1 MVKSNINEFLL
12 NIIKDNFMKLKKFRI
27 KNYKSIV
34 DSGYCYLT
42 DTVTILAGKNESGKT
57 SILEA
62 LNDFDTDEKI
72 RESAKPIKSTD
83 AVSEISITF
92 VVGRETLKDILEEI
106 KSPVEAT
113 ADVELE
119 IIKIFPD
126 KYSFGETTLQNEIFG
141 DKEIGK
147 IKKSIKDKWE
157 KIKSIRGKYG
167 ALAGSLFD
175 FEFFNFENE
184 KILFTNFKTATAPN
198 VTQITDEKEREQFSK
213 LIAEIQTDINNLT
226 NFLVVETKFLEV
238 LKQRIPNFILFNSFD
253 DIFPNKIPFA
263 KLEKNE
269 WIQDLSVISDLK
281 ITTIKG
287 TDDRGKEKHKDDVN
301 IKLNKDYE
309 KFWTQD
315 ASNLSVN
322 WDSEYLYF
330 WIKEDGYPYEPSL
343 RSKGR
348 QWHLAFYIKV
358 SARASE
364 NVPNIILID
373 EPGLFLH
380 AKAQEDILGKL
391 EDSAKEAQLIFSTH
405 SPYLLEADKLNRVR
419 LVHRTNDKGTQIENK
434 VHALADKETLTPI
447 LTAIGLELSVG
458 ISALDKKN
466 NVIVEG
472 PSDVFYLNAF
482 KKILNKN
489 SVNFIFG
496 GGAGNMP
503 FVGTILHGWGGK
515 VVYLYDNDQGKKDGE
530 KNLKDSWFIS
540 KDIILSVLRS
550 SGSIEDIFSLPDFK
564 KFVLNDASKT
574 YTETNSEYVKKAKLN
589 KVLLAKKFLETY
601 QNENLANLDETT
613 MENIDK
619 LFKNIEC
626 KFAVKTLE
634 LSK

>member
-1 MVKSNINEFLL
+1 
-12 NIIKDNFMKLKKFRI
+12 MKLKKFRI
-27 KNYKSIV
+27 KNYKSIT
-34 DSGYCYLT
+34 DSGDCYLT
-42 DTVTILAGKNESGKT
+42 DTITILAGKNESGKT

-62 LNDFDTDEKI
+62 LENFDTNEKI
-72 RESAKPIKSTD
+72 RESAKPIKSPD
-83 AVSEISITF
+83 AVPEISITF
-92 VVGRETLKDILEEI
+92 VVEKETLKEILEEI
-106 KSPVEAT
+106 KSSVKAT
-113 ADVELE
+113 TDVEFE
-119 IIKIFPD
+119 IIKTFPD

-141 DKEIGK
+141 GKEVEK
-147 IKKSIKDKWE
+147 IQKSITDKWE
-157 KIKSIRGKYG
+157 KVKVIRGKYE
-167 ALAGSLFD
+167 ALAGNLFD
-175 FEFFNFENE
+175 FEFSNLENE
-184 KILFTNFKTATAPN
+184 KTLFTNFVNATTPN
-198 VTQITDEKEREQFSK
+198 VAQIADEKERERFSK
-213 LIAEIQTDINNLT
+213 LLIEIQTDINNLT
-226 NFLVVETKFLEV
+226 NLLAAKTKFLEA
-238 LKQRIPNFILFNSFD
+238 LKQRIPSFILFNSFE

-263 KLEKNE
+263 ELEKNE

-281 ITTIKG
+281 IATIKG

-315 ASNLSVN
+315 VSNLSVN
-322 WDSEYLYF
+322 WDSEHLYF

-380 AKAQEDILGKL
+380 AKAQEDILDKL
-391 EDSAKEAQLIFSTH
+391 EDSAKEVQLIFSTH

-419 LVHRTNDKGTQIENK
+419 LIHRANGAGTQIDNK

-447 LTAIGLELSVG
+447 LTAIGLELSAG

-530 KNLKDSWFIS
+530 KNLKDNWMVS
-540 KDIILSVLRS
+540 KDLILSVLGTT
-550 SGSIEDIFSLPDFK
+550 GSIEDTFSPSDFK
-564 KFVLNDASKT
+564 QFVLNDASKT
-574 YTETNSEYVKKAKLN
+574 YTGTNAEYVKKAKLD
-589 KVLLAKKFLETY
+589 KVLLAKKFLEVCQTG
-601 QNENLANLDETT
+601 ASISLDKATT
-613 MENIDK
+613 DNITK
-619 LFKNIEC
+619 LIESIEG
-626 KFAVKTLE
+626 KF
-634 LSK
+634 

>member
-1 MVKSNINEFLL
+1 
-12 NIIKDNFMKLKKFRI
+12 
-27 KNYKSIV
+27 
-34 DSGYCYLT
+34 
-42 DTVTILAGKNESGKT
+42 
-57 SILEA
+57 
-62 LNDFDTDEKI
+62 
-72 RESAKPIKSTD
+72 
-83 AVSEISITF
+83 
-92 VVGRETLKDILEEI
+92 
-106 KSPVEAT
+106 
-113 ADVELE
+113 
-119 IIKIFPD
+119 
-126 KYSFGETTLQNEIFG
+126 
-141 DKEIGK
+141 
-147 IKKSIKDKWE
+147 
-157 KIKSIRGKYG
+157 
-167 ALAGSLFD
+167 
-175 FEFFNFENE
+175 
-184 KILFTNFKTATAPN
+184 
-198 VTQITDEKEREQFSK
+198 
-213 LIAEIQTDINNLT
+213 
-226 NFLVVETKFLEV
+226 LEV

>member
-1 MVKSNINEFLL
+1 
-12 NIIKDNFMKLKKFRI
+12 MKLKKFRI